1 MFRGHRAI
9 VVGDVFV
16 LVLSTCNEGRVEEGS
31 GLGVRWKRTVHLRVF
46 RQLSGRENWSTRGS
60 SLWDVGID
68 GVTMS
73 CRCRRGVVGNGVEV
87 DHGISGNHVM
97 LLWVDVL
104 RGSSFEV
111 LSFLVPFWI
120 MSRVVRRRG
129 LEGGW
134 EGVGFPR
141 LGGTRCGWCGHRSLG
156 GDSGGWCGVG
166 DGELGGS

>member
-1 MFRGHRAI
+1 M
-9 VVGDVFV
+9 VCDVFV
-16 LVLSTCNEGRVEEGS
+16 LVLPTYNEGRVEEGS
-31 GLGVRWKRTVHLRVF
+31 GLGVRGKRTVHLRMF
-46 RQLSGRENWSTRGS
+46 RQLSGRENWSARGS

-87 DHGISGNHVM
+87 DHGISGDHVG
-97 LLWVDVL
+97 LLRSDVF

-111 LSFLVPFWI
+111 LSFLIPFEI
-120 MSRVVRRRG
+120 MSRVVGRWG
-129 LEGGW
+129 LESGW

-141 LGGTRCGWCGHRSLG
+141 LGGTRCGRR
-156 GDSGGWCGVG
+156 SGGWCGVG